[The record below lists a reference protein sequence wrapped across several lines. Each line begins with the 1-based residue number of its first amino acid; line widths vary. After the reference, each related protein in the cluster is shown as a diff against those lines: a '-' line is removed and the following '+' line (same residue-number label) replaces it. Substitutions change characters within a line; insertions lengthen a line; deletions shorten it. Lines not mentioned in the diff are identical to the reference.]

1 MNYSTFTQALKEAE
15 RMKQQHLYRFEN
27 HNFMIIQKNDEYVVE
42 PLNYAKRDEAI
53 KNNALLLVL

>member
-1 MNYSTFTQALKEAE
+1 MNYPTFTQALKDAE

-27 HNFMIIQKNDEYVVE
+27 HNYMIIQKDAEYIVE